1 MNFSKKEIEIF
12 EGFSKL
18 IDTNISI
25 NNIKVEDIAKSSGVG
40 KGTVYSYFK
49 SKEEVIAKSIVY
61 NIIKEI
67 NFIVEKSDKENTFES
82 KCMVAFEEIV
92 RVVTSK
98 YKYFQMLSASDGISK
113 VLGYFNY
120 EYDIKNMFS
129 SYILGLIDMA
139 IQQGIEENVINKNLD
154 KDYIVSVFISVFSG
168 ISVRIRFFEDISEE
182 EILKQ
187 RDISYNILIK
197 ALS

>member
-18 IDTNISI
+18 IDTKISI

-40 KGTVYSYFK
+40 KGTLYSYFK

-67 NFIVEKSDKENTFES
+67 DFIVEKSEREKTFER

-92 RVVTSK
+92 RVVTNK

-113 VLGYFNY
+113 VLGYFND
-120 EYDIKNMFS
+120 EYDIKNMFN
-129 SYILGLIDMA
+129 SYILSLIDKA

-154 KDYIVSVFISVFSG
+154 KDYIISVFSG
-168 ISVRIRFFEDISEE
+168 ISVRIRFDFENISEE